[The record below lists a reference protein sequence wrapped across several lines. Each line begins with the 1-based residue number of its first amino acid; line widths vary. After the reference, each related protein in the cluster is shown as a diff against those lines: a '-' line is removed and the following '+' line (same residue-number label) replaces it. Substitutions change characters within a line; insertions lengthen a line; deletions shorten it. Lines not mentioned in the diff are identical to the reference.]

1 MRRYKGVERWSPGPG
16 RGMFEVGRPISGDLS
31 VLWFQALYETPL
43 LFSGM
48 LDEHGRVLD
57 ANHTSVEG
65 LGHDRAAVLGVRFW
79 ECGWW
84 SPDPD
89 LAAAVHGWVEQVLTT
104 GQSLRVVTAFFH
116 GDGRE
121 GLIDIAMHPL
131 VDRELHTEPTP
142 YIVVTGVDMTNYVAP
157 SPEAVLGE

>member
-1 MRRYKGVERWSPGPG
+1 MHRYRGVERWTPGPG
-16 RGMFEVGRPISGDLS
+16 HGMFEVGRPISGDLA

-57 ANHTSVEG
+57 ANHTCIEG
-65 LGHDRAAVLGVRFW
+65 LGHDRQKTLGARFW

-84 SPDPD
+84 SPDPA
-89 LAAAVHGWVEQVLTT
+89 LSERVHGWVEEVLTT
-104 GQSLRVVTAFFH
+104 GQSLRVTTGFFL

-121 GLIDIAMHPL
+121 GLVDLALAPL
-131 VDRELHTEPTP
+131 VDRELHEEPTT
-142 YIVVTGVDMTNYVAP
+142 YVVATGVDMTNYAAP
-157 SPEAVLGE
+157 SPDLGA